1 MMNKK
6 MTIKKHNIIV
16 IGCSALIA
24 IIISLFQW
32 QSNDPEHIESRV
44 YKVNNGWGY
53 DILVDERLFIRQESI
68 PAIKAGQTFATKE
81 QAEQTAQ
88 LVINKMKSGQPPAL
102 TKFDLEQI
110 VRVNEMEN
118 GQHREHQ

>member
-1 MMNKK
+1 
-6 MTIKKHNIIV
+6 MTIKKHNIVV
-16 IGCSALIA
+16 IGCSVMIA
-24 IIISLFQW
+24 IIISLIQW
-32 QSNDPEHIESRV
+32 QRTDPKHIESRV
-44 YKVNNGWGY
+44 YRVKNGWGY

-68 PAIKAGQTFATKE
+68 PVIKAGQTFATKE
-81 QAEQTAQ
+81 QAEQTAR

-118 GQHREHQ
+118 GQYREHQ